1 MSEIDVRKA
10 TAADVLVIGRTLG
23 QAFLDDP
30 AMSWAVPDRRKRERH
45 LARYFE
51 LLFANIYLAKDE
63 TYVADDGK
71 AAMLW
76 APPGNWQVSM
86 FASRSMLPIM
96 VRSAGTKLP
105 RAMKMLSLMEAKH
118 KERTE
123 PHYYLPFIG
132 TEPASQG
139 KGYGTA
145 LLHHML
151 ERCDTEGVPAYLEAS
166 SPANQ
171 ALYFRSGFEVIEE
184 LTWPANGPPFWPMWR
199 RPR

>member
-1 MSEIDVRKA
+1 
-10 TAADVLVIGRTLG
+10 
-23 QAFLDDP
+23 
-30 AMSWAVPDRRKRERH
+30 
-45 LARYFE
+45 
-51 LLFANIYLAKDE
+51 
-63 TYVADDGK
+63 
-71 AAMLW
+71 MLW

-171 ALYFRSGFEVIEE
+171 ALYFRSGFDVIEE